1 MADLSPRQLALKE
14 KFIKERGYWKGVWAK
29 LLEVDAD
36 FFEAYLD
43 FTAIPT
49 RHGYIEPYVREMI
62 YIAIDVATTHMY
74 EPGMRVHIRNALA
87 MGRSPEEIMEV
98 YELTAAIGMHSMQMG
113 VPALRDELTRAGRE
127 MKPLSD
133 AALSPQQK
141 ELKAQYERE
150 VGPCEGAWQQLLE
163 MDPDFFKACLDFTAV
178 PYRNGKL
185 SPKVKAFICIAV
197 EAATTTLYE
206 PGLRVHIRKALA
218 LGATPQEI
226 MEVLECSAVLGMH
239 TIAMGLPA
247 MLDEMEKAS
256 PGSTQQKKAG

>member
-1 MADLSPRQLALKE
+1 MADLTPRQQALKE

-29 LLEVDAD
+29 LLEVDTD

-43 FTAIPT
+43 FTAIPA
-49 RHGYIEPYVREMI
+49 RHGYIEPYVRELL

-74 EPGMRVHIRNALA
+74 EPGMRVHIRNVLA

-98 YELTAAIGMHSMQMG
+98 YELTASIGMHSMQMG
-113 VPALRDELTRAGRE
+113 VPALRDELKRAGRE
-127 MKPLSD
+127 MKPLAD
-133 AALSPQQK
+133 AELSARQK
-141 ELKAQYERE
+141 ELKAQFQRE
-150 VGPCEGAWQQLLE
+150 VGPCDGAWQQLLE
-163 MDPDFFKACLDFTAV
+163 MDTDFFKACLDFTAV
-178 PYRNGKL
+178 PLRNGKL
-185 SPKVKAFICIAV
+185 SPKIKEFVYIAV

-206 PGLRVHIRKALA
+206 PSLRVHIRKALE

-247 MLDEMEKAS
+247 MLDEMEKAKT
-256 PGSTQQKKAG
+256 PGTAPRKAG